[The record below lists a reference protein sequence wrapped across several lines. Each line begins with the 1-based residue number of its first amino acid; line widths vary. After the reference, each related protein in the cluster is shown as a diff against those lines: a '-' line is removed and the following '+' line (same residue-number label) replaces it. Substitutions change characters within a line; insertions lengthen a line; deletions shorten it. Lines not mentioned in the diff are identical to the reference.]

1 MNGTKTNVG
10 GQNQSAIEY
19 IIQNPIQYMGKVLYT
34 IASRGYIYLE
44 EIFGGYLEWNENV
57 KIYVF
62 PIILLITTILL
73 ITKGEKESFKF
84 KNWQKVLC
92 LFIVVSIIVLIFTSM
107 FLGWARLELD
117 YIEGIQG
124 RYLLPILPLI
134 LLLSSRRFLDDEK
147 TTKNIVLLILI
158 MQIFVITNIAM
169 FHI

>member
-1 MNGTKTNVG
+1 M
-10 GQNQSAIEY
+10 
-19 IIQNPIQYMGKVLYT
+19 
-34 IASRGYIYLE
+34 
-44 EIFGGYLEWNENV
+44 
-57 KIYVF
+57 F

-158 MQIFVITNIAM
+158 MKNF
-169 FHI
+169 